1 MKCPQA
7 QRNTARH
14 TDELDFDAL
23 LSKVSVLL
31 SEKGSF
37 SVVLPATASADFVAL
52 ALGKGLHL
60 SRQTWVHPRQELP
73 AKRVLMAFVKHPC
86 AQTEV
91 THLPIETERHVYTP
105 EFSDLA
111 RDFYLAL

>member
-1 MKCPQA
+1 M
-7 QRNTARH
+7 
-14 TDELDFDAL
+14 
-23 LSKVSVLL
+23 
-31 SEKGSF
+31 
-37 SVVLPATASADFVAL
+37 VLPATASADFVAL

-86 AQTEV
+86 AQTEI
-91 THLPIETERHVYTP
+91 THLSIETERHVYTP
-105 EFSDLA
+105 EFSELA

>member
-1 MKCPQA
+1 M
-7 QRNTARH
+7 
-14 TDELDFDAL
+14 
-23 LSKVSVLL
+23 
-31 SEKGSF
+31 
-37 SVVLPATASADFVAL
+37 VLPATASADFVAL

-73 AKRVLMAFVKHPC
+73 VKRVLMAFVKHPC
-86 AQTEV
+86 EQTEI
-91 THLPIETERHVYTP
+91 THLSIETERHVYTP

>member
-1 MKCPQA
+1 M
-7 QRNTARH
+7 ARH

-86 AQTEV
+86 AQTEI
-91 THLPIETERHVYTP
+91 THLSIETERHVYTP
-105 EFSDLA
+105 EFSELA